1 MDTDVVA
8 VVVVAVQYQYMVT
21 AHIRG
26 MVIRDM
32 VIPDTWAVPTCTID
46 NLIK

>member
-26 MVIRDM
+26 MVIRD
-32 VIPDTWAVPTCTID
+32 TWAVPTCTID

>member
-21 AHIRG
+21 AHIQG

-32 VIPDTWAVPTCTID
+32 VIRDTCTIV